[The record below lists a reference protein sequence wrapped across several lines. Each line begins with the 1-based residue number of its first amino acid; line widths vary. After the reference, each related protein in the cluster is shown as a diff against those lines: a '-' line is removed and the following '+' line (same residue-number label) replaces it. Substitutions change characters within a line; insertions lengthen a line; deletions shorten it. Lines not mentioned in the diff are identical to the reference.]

1 METSIRDQL
10 STTFLEVV
18 EQLTFMFGELTPK
31 ADLDAEGRQFM
42 QAAMKFHGAIE
53 GELTVAVPDDIT
65 VEIAA
70 NILGLEPEEV
80 EPEFMRRD
88 ALAEMLNVVC
98 GHVIMAMA
106 GHDANFKLESPVTGP
121 VDEDGFN
128 RIMLSEDFIGFMLD
142 DNPVFLG
149 LEQEN

>member
-1 METSIRDQL
+1 MQSSTQEQL
-10 STTFLEVV
+10 SSTFLEVV
-18 EQLTFMFGELTPK
+18 EQLTFMFGEVTPK
-31 ADLDAEGRQFM
+31 DELEAEGTEFM
-42 QAAMKFHGAIE
+42 AAAMKFHGDLE
-53 GELTVAVPDDIT
+53 GELTVAVPEDIT

-98 GHVIMAMA
+98 GHVIMALA
-106 GHDANFKLESPVTGP
+106 GSDANFKLDAPRTGS
-121 VDEDGFN
+121 VQEDEFN

-149 LEQEN
+149 LSLEK